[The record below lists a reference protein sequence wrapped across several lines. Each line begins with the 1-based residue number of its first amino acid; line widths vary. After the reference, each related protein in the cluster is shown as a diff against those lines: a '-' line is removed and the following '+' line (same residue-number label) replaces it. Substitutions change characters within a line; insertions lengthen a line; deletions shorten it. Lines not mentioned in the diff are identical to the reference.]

1 MNNDNLLQLEG
12 AIESVVFRNDENG
25 YTVIELADGDDY
37 LTAVGIMPQ
46 VSSGDVVKLTGKYTN
61 HPSYGRQFAVQ
72 ICEISRPTE
81 AADILRYLSSG
92 AIKGIGTQTAQ
103 RLVKEFGE
111 ATLDVLE
118 NQPERVAMLKGISSQ
133 KAEDFSKQ
141 LKQNTGVRTLMLFLG
156 ELIKKNPYIL
166 CQGDFGVSFESA
178 DFIAKKEKLEPD
190 SNVRMRAGIV
200 YILHHNERNGH
211 TCLPKEKLL
220 KVSTDF
226 LGIDG

>member
-133 KAEDFSKQ
+133 KAEDFSNQ

-156 ELIKKNPYIL
+156 EYGI
-166 CQGDFGVSFESA
+166 SFNRTTGISPLSIRSPSTLPGPTEGSWSESPTRISLQPVESA
-178 DFIAKKEKLEPD
+178 LITLSIMNA
-190 SNVRMRAGIV
+190 
-200 YILHHNERNGH
+200 
-211 TCLPKEKLL
+211 
-220 KVSTDF
+220 STIETSSTINASHF
-226 LGIDG
+226 N

>member
-81 AADILRYLSSG
+81 AADLSLVYCHPELSRES
-92 AIKGIGTQTAQ
+92 APQTAQ
-103 RLVKEFGE
+103 RLVFGIWKVE
-111 ATLDVLE
+111 RTLRACELACKYSLHNVA
-118 NQPERVAMLKGISSQ
+118 ERGRIHVPYSTVGPSFNAV
-133 KAEDFSKQ
+133 KAEHHACAGFFF
-141 LKQNTGVRTLMLFLG
+141 FLG
-156 ELIKKNPYIL
+156 RVRIFHKTL
-166 CQGDFGVSFESA
+166 C
-178 DFIAKKEKLEPD
+178 
-190 SNVRMRAGIV
+190 
-200 YILHHNERNGH
+200 ERSCPVMH
-211 TCLPKEKLL
+211 
-220 KVSTDF
+220 
-226 LGIDG
+226 

>member
-46 VSSGDVVKLTGKYTN
+46 VSSGDVVKLTGKYIN

-72 ICEISRPTE
+72 VCEISRPTE

-118 NQPERVAMLKGISSQ
+118 NQP
-133 KAEDFSKQ
+133 
-141 LKQNTGVRTLMLFLG
+141 
-156 ELIKKNPYIL
+156 
-166 CQGDFGVSFESA
+166 
-178 DFIAKKEKLEPD
+178 
-190 SNVRMRAGIV
+190 
-200 YILHHNERNGH
+200 
-211 TCLPKEKLL
+211 
-220 KVSTDF
+220 
-226 LGIDG
+226 

>member
-133 KAEDFSKQ
+133 KPRIFKAVKAEHRRANTHAFSRRVRNFKHRIG
-141 LKQNTGVRTLMLFLG
+141 QNFQRLRS
-156 ELIKKNPYIL
+156 ELCRFN
-166 CQGDFGVSFESA
+166 Q
-178 DFIAKKEKLEPD
+178 EKSVHSL
-190 SNVRMRAGIV
+190 SG
-200 YILHHNERNGH
+200 
-211 TCLPKEKLL
+211 
-220 KVSTDF
+220 
-226 LGIDG
+226 

>member
-118 NQPERVAMLKGISSQ
+118 NQPEKSCNAERNFFAKSRGFFKAV
-133 KAEDFSKQ
+133 KAEHRRANTHAFSRRVRNFKHCIG
-141 LKQNTGVRTLMLFLG
+141 QNFQRLRS
-156 ELIKKNPYIL
+156 ELCRFN
-166 CQGDFGVSFESA
+166 Q
-178 DFIAKKEKLEPD
+178 EKSVHSL
-190 SNVRMRAGIV
+190 SG
-200 YILHHNERNGH
+200 
-211 TCLPKEKLL
+211 
-220 KVSTDF
+220 
-226 LGIDG
+226 

>member
-133 KAEDFSKQ
+133 TQACEHSCFFSASTEFQTPHQSKFS
-141 LKQNTGVRTLMLFLG
+141 TPTVRA
-156 ELIKKNPYIL
+156 
-166 CQGDFGVSFESA
+166 VS
-178 DFIAKKEKLEPD
+178 I
-190 SNVRMRAGIV
+190 
-200 YILHHNERNGH
+200 
-211 TCLPKEKLL
+211 
-220 KVSTDF
+220 
-226 LGIDG
+226 

>member
-118 NQPERVAMLKGISSQ
+118 NQPERVAMLKAV
-133 KAEDFSKQ
+133 KAEHRRANTHAFSRRVRNFKHRIG
-141 LKQNTGVRTLMLFLG
+141 QNFQRLRS
-156 ELIKKNPYIL
+156 ELCRFN
-166 CQGDFGVSFESA
+166 Q
-178 DFIAKKEKLEPD
+178 EKSVHSL
-190 SNVRMRAGIV
+190 SG
-200 YILHHNERNGH
+200 
-211 TCLPKEKLL
+211 
-220 KVSTDF
+220 
-226 LGIDG
+226 

>member
-141 LKQNTGVRTLMLFLG
+141 LKQNTGVRTLMLFSASTEFQTLHRSKFST
-156 ELIKKNPYIL
+156 LTVRA
-166 CQGDFGVSFESA
+166 VS
-178 DFIAKKEKLEPD
+178 I
-190 SNVRMRAGIV
+190 
-200 YILHHNERNGH
+200 
-211 TCLPKEKLL
+211 
-220 KVSTDF
+220 
-226 LGIDG
+226 

>member
-111 ATLDVLE
+111 ATRKSC
-118 NQPERVAMLKGISSQ
+118 NA
-133 KAEDFSKQ
+133 
-141 LKQNTGVRTLMLFLG
+141 
-156 ELIKKNPYIL
+156 
-166 CQGDFGVSFESA
+166 
-178 DFIAKKEKLEPD
+178 
-190 SNVRMRAGIV
+190 
-200 YILHHNERNGH
+200 ERNFFAKSRGFFKAVKAKH
-211 TCLPKEKLL
+211 RRANTHAF
-220 KVSTDF
+220 SR
-226 LGIDG
+226 

>member
-118 NQPERVAMLKGISSQ
+118 NQPERVPYRRRYLRGLAETANELRTNNIALANVGSPGAYQAVMSQ
-133 KAEDFSKQ
+133 LSQ
-141 LKQNTGVRTLMLFLG
+141 
-156 ELIKKNPYIL
+156 I
-166 CQGDFGVSFESA
+166 
-178 DFIAKKEKLEPD
+178 IAKI
-190 SNVRMRAGIV
+190 S
-200 YILHHNERNGH
+200 
-211 TCLPKEKLL
+211 
-220 KVSTDF
+220 
-226 LGIDG
+226 